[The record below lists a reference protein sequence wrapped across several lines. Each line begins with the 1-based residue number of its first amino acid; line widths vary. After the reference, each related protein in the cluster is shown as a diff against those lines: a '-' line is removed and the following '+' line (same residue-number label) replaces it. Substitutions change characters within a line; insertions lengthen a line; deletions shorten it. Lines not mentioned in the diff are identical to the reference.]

1 MLIGCKQ
8 SKFLDL
14 NPGVSLCCAGS
25 LKCIICLSQKEML
38 YPCKLLRHNSRELPI
53 FTDQTAALSVKGG
66 LEGRKR
72 RSNPD
77 GKAWNPDVTT
87 TFQEILARLMA
98 RCGKRNRTG
107 PR

>member
-14 NPGVSLCCAGS
+14 NPSVSLCCAGS

-38 YPCKLLRHNSRELPI
+38 YPRKLLRHNSRELPI
-53 FTDQTAALSVKGG
+53 FTDQTATLSVKGG

-72 RSNPD
+72 RTNPD
-77 GKAWNPDVTT
+77 GKAWNPDVAT

-98 RCGKRNRTG
+98 RCGKRSRTG